1 MTSTLRC
8 TAIHTFLLVL
18 LMASAG
24 CSDNSRTVV
33 TSPFFFSDT
42 GFLQSDLGG
51 RWSGTLSFD
60 GHAYT
65 VYIDVTSTGQVVGGL
80 ESDLD
85 NIVDGFFRLL
95 DSFDGEMELR
105 FETDSGVVVTGLG
118 FIQVGLSRISVL
130 FQSTEGFSGDI
141 NLVRTF
147 GAGTFTLPFVQRHFD
162 VELSGVDYIPDRVG
176 AISIIFD
183 GFLEIGTVIDGQ
195 GVINGQLIIL
205 DDETGEYQMSI
216 FLQSGEVIF
225 VEGLIGLADGVLG
238 GIQTDFGPPGLAT
251 FFPD

>member
-1 MTSTLRC
+1 MTRTLRH
-8 TAIHTFLLVL
+8 TAIHTFLIVL
-18 LMASAG
+18 LMACVG
-24 CSDNSRTVV
+24 CGDNSRTVV

-51 RWSGTLSFD
+51 RWSGTLSFED
-60 GHAYT
+60 HAYT
-65 VYIDVTSTGQVVGGL
+65 VYIDVTSSGQVVGGL

-105 FETDSGVVVTGLG
+105 FETDSGVVVSGLG

-141 NLVRTF
+141 DLVRTF
-147 GAGTFTLPFVQRHFD
+147 GPGTFTLPFVQRHFD
-162 VELSGVDYIPDRVG
+162 VELSGFDYIPDRVG
-176 AISIIFD
+176 DIAVIFS
-183 GFLEIGTVIDGQ
+183 GFLEIGTMIDGV

-205 DDETGEYQMSI
+205 DDATGEYQMSI
-216 FLQSGEVIF
+216 FLQFGEVIL
-225 VEGLIGLADGVLG
+225 VQGLISLADGVLG
-238 GIQTDFGPPGLAT
+238 GIQTDPGPAGLAT
-251 FFPD
+251 FFP